1 MRSVPF
7 PVLRGVLPNQTGA
20 AMVVALLTVLI
31 MVLLTAA
38 LVVASLTET
47 FSAQTAEDSA
57 RAFAVADAAAARAV
71 AFLRQDPD
79 WSDNAQG
86 SSFACATGP
95 ADSFTEE
102 CRLHWQNV
110 PYPHYGAV
118 AVSVAS
124 PSPGRAQEP
133 VCAAAPVTAP
143 VSSPSPLPQDGAF
156 ARWGTYT
163 VTAVGQPESGRITL
177 RAVGRVNRAT
187 RGFEFTVQR
196 VTPADFVSY
205 SALRVDATRVGNGT
219 FRIHGSVYVRGDW
232 EFHGN
237 SRQVNDRLVSETDAQ
252 DPIFDN
258 QTFVCGD
265 LVLIGN
271 VQIGDPDKPMLGVHI
286 AGSTRAG
293 GGAYEIHA
301 LLQDKVVP
309 DIRLASVTDAVA
321 CIRGGGG
328 FGLTPPRDQTY
339 CEQNFPGLW
348 AGYTNELDLSGGTA
362 RLVVLNRNGTEWSR
376 TPTPDLALSGTA
388 WRIPKKGRQAAC
400 QAHAADAPLNA
411 VLGDCAAYYDGAGR
425 LYVAAGQTIYVPGSL
440 SVTRDVDYRVDND
453 PTLPCNPEAGE
464 DADPCKK
471 GDASMFVVACEPGT
485 SCNPGTPSPA
495 YGFDAR
501 EMLRAHRWAS
511 NGPRYPVT
519 TFPSRDLLAV
529 LVNGRV
535 RFGLSGSPANQEI
548 NLAVVSGCVPTLPA
562 ERCDLTM
569 QKNLQ
574 LYGSVISRLLV
585 FEQNV
590 DLYQVPSL
598 RDYLPIVL
606 DNFLNAP
613 GSSAVVVT
621 SWREIGF

>member
-1 MRSVPF
+1 
-7 PVLRGVLPNQTGA
+7 
-20 AMVVALLTVLI
+20 MVVALLTVLI

-79 WSDNAQG
+79 WSDNGQG
-86 SSFACATGP
+86 TSFACATGP
-95 ADSFTEE
+95 ADSFAEE
-102 CRLHWQNV
+102 CRLHWQHV

-118 AVSVAS
+118 AVSAAS
-124 PSPGRAQEP
+124 PSPGSAQEP
-133 VCAAAPVTAP
+133 VCAAAPVTTA

-163 VTAVGQPESGRITL
+163 VTVVGQPESGRITL

-205 SALRVDATRVGNGT
+205 SALRVDATRLGNGT
-219 FRIHGSVYVRGDW
+219 FRIHGSVYVRGNW

-237 SRQVNDRLVSETDAQ
+237 SRQVNDRPVSETDAQ

-265 LVLIGN
+265 LVLTGN
-271 VQIGDPDKPMLGVHI
+271 VQVGEPERPMLGVHI
-286 AGSTRAG
+286 AGSTRSR

-309 DIRLASVTDAVA
+309 DIRLASVSHAVA

-328 FGLTPPRDQTY
+328 SGLIPQVDHTY
-339 CEQNFPGLW
+339 CDRNFPGLW
-348 AGYTNELDLSGGTA
+348 ERYTNELDLSENTA
-362 RLVVLNRNGTEWSR
+362 RLVVLTRGENGWSAC
-376 TPTPDLALSGTA
+376 TPNCAPNLALSGTA
-388 WRIPKKGRQAAC
+388 WRIPKKGRTAAC
-400 QAHAADAPLNA
+400 RAHAADAPLDE
-411 VLGDCAAYYDGAGR
+411 VLGDCAAYYDGSGR
-425 LYVAAGQTIYVPGSL
+425 LYVAARQTIYVPGSL
-440 SVTRDVDYRVDND
+440 SVTRDVDYRVDSD
-453 PTLPCNPEAGE
+453 PTLPCNPQAGE

-485 SCNPGTPSPA
+485 SCNPGTSSPA
-495 YGFDAR
+495 YGFDVR
-501 EMLRAHRWAS
+501 EMLRAHRSAS
-511 NGPRYPVT
+511 SGPLYPAA

-529 LVNGRV
+529 LVNGKV

-548 NLAVVSGCVPTLPA
+548 NLAVVSGCVSDFPA
-562 ERCDLTM
+562 EHCDLTM

-590 DLYQVPSL
+590 DLYQVPDL
-598 RDYLPIVL
+598 RRYLPLAL

-613 GSSAVVVT
+613 GGSAVVVT